1 MQTTITT
8 FDNSAEG
15 WERALYAF
23 LAEKERRSG
32 SRRTVEGYSRMLQ
45 HFFGTVGKP
54 PDRVTSQEVF
64 AWGYGVGLSGK
75 QPSSVT
81 IGARIACLSSFYH
94 FLIRMNAIT
103 SNPCDAIERPRL
115 QVAPPRGLSADDIRS
130 LLAVIPETPV
140 GLRDR
145 AIILTLTL
153 TGRRRAEVLNMV
165 AGDLTH
171 EDGVTWYR
179 YRGTG
184 NKQGKRELPQ
194 PAFVAI
200 TGALRAFGLDTAV
213 MQPTA
218 SLWPSSGDHTRGVTS
233 GTFYGNL
240 RRYLKA
246 AGLPLAG
253 VHIFR
258 HSAAKLRRD
267 AGESIEN
274 VSRFLDHS
282 SLAVTSIYLR
292 RLEGEADASWGK
304 VAAAIG
310 L

>member
-1 MQTTITT
+1 MQTITT
-8 FDNSAEG
+8 FDNTAEG
-15 WERALYAF
+15 WERSLYAF

-32 SRRTVEGYSRMLQ
+32 SRRTVVGYSRMLQ
-45 HFFGTVGKP
+45 HFFGSVGKP
-54 PDRVTSQEVF
+54 PDRVTSPEVF

-81 IGARIACLSSFYH
+81 IGARLACLSSFYR
-94 FLIRMNAIT
+94 FLIRMDVVS
-103 SNPCDAIERPRL
+103 SNPCDALERPRV
-115 QVAPPRGLSADDIRS
+115 QVGTPRGLSADDIRR
-130 LLAVIPETPV
+130 LLTVIPETPV

-153 TGRRRAEVLNMV
+153 TGRRRAEVLNLV
-165 AGDLTH
+165 VGDLKH

-179 YRGTG
+179 YRGKG
-184 NKQGKRELPQ
+184 NKQGKRELPE
-194 PAFVAI
+194 PAYVALLA
-200 TGALRAFGLDTAV
+200 ALSAFGRDIAA
-213 MQPTA
+213 MAPDA
-218 SLWPSSGDHTRGVTS
+218 SLWPSSAGDRGVTS

-274 VSRFLDHS
+274 VSRVLDHS
-282 SLAVTSIYLR
+282 SLQVTSIYLR
-292 RLEGEADASWGK
+292 RLEGEADGSWGK